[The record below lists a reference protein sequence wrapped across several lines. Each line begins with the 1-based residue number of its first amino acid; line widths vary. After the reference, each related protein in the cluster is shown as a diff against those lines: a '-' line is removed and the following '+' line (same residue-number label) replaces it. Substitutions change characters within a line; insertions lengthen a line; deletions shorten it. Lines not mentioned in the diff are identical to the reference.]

1 MSKKKSLVADKRLML
16 RCSKAWLGGNSVV
29 DIAEML
35 PGDLIDYE
43 KDMKRMSGLIRAW
56 RKQHPEL
63 FPLRHKKH
71 APRRKSTSYDI
82 TLRFDAYLFGR
93 HFLKNKTF
101 DELTKKQQIAMIQKN
116 LDLSGPFDPLH
127 KLFTQILSIK

>member
-1 MSKKKSLVADKRLML
+1 MSKKKSLVADKRLL
-16 RCSKAWLGGNSVV
+16 LCCSKAWIRGSSVGGL
-29 DIAEML
+29 AELL
-35 PGDLIDYE
+35 PGETIDHDDI
-43 KDMKRMSGLIRAW
+43 KKMSGLIRAW

-82 TLRFDAYLFGR
+82 TLRFDAYLFGK
-93 HFLKNKTF
+93 HFLKGKTF
-101 DELTKKQQIAMIQKN
+101 EELTKKQQLAMIQKN
-116 LDLSGPFDPLH
+116 LDLSGAFDPLN